1 MYAYACVSS
10 LSELNMTCYH
20 FIWPTWQA
28 FRLSVSV
35 STLLFLSTPVP
46 LGAYVGSRHFRH
58 CALYSN
64 NR

>member
-10 LSELNMTCYH
+10 LSELNMTCCH

-28 FRLSVSV
+28 LRLSVSV

-46 LGAYVGSRHFRH
+46 LARVIFATVPYIQITVK
-58 CALYSN
+58 AL
-64 NR
+64 